1 MSQSNEEIIRN
12 LEERSKGKEGGF
24 LSRIAKRLNRTPI
37 QEAPKHPFRGAPDFW
52 QAYALTEEE
61 RVLAFMKS
69 WNQLGGVVKRFSK
82 PSALKQYICDVA
94 SMMQAK
100 YALRWEHPLL
110 DELQI
115 EGSLPDVEMTVWQ
128 AESDVDLLAKA
139 AGADIGIVVADYAIA
154 DTGTVVTLSAPE
166 RGRSVSL
173 LPTAFLAIIRAET
186 IKTRMGEVMA
196 ALHKQFGNQLPAGV
210 HFITGPSRS
219 ADIENDLTIGVHGPG
234 IVYALILD
242 GVES

>member
-1 MSQSNEEIIRN
+1 MSQRNEEIIRD
-12 LEERSKGKEGGF
+12 LAERSKQQEGGF
-24 LSRIAKRLNRTPI
+24 LARIAKRLNRTPL
-37 QEAPKHPFRGAPDFW
+37 QEAPQHPFRGAPDFW
-52 QAYALTEEE
+52 QAYELPEEE
-61 RVLAFMKS
+61 RVLTFMKS

-82 PSALKQYICDVA
+82 PSTLVQYICDVVN
-94 SMMQAK
+94 MMEAK

-110 DELQI
+110 EQLQI
-115 EGSLPDVEMTVWQ
+115 EASLPQLEMTVWK
-128 AESDVDLLAKA
+128 ADTDVDLLAKA

-154 DTGTVVTLSAPE
+154 DTGTVVTVSAPE

-186 IKTRMGEVMA
+186 IKTRMGEVMSVLQA
-196 ALHKQFGNQLPAGV
+196 QFGKHLPAGV

-242 GVES
+242 DVEN